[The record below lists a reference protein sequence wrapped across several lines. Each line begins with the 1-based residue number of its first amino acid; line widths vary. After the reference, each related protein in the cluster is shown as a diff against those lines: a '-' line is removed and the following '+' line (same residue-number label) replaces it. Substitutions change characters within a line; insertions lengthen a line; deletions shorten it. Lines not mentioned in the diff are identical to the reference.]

1 MTYTN
6 IVSSII
12 LISTGILLAFICL
25 NHLRIEISSY
35 FWPSTLADVKS
46 KKYNYKVFN
55 RWPSSIF
62 SDLDPSCYGT
72 AYYLDITYQYVV
84 KGKEY
89 NFDGR
94 MSSEDA
100 ETIQKMRVE
109 KEKNPEQIMIYYNP
123 LNPYE
128 IIPKNERSIVGILL
142 YLILLCSCFLILLW
156 GLSYLFPN
164 QLKGFNFLR
173 V

>member
-12 LISTGILLAFICL
+12 LISTGILLALSCL

-35 FWPSTLADVKS
+35 FWPSTLADIKS
-46 KKYNYKVFN
+46 KKYNYSVFH
-55 RWPSSIF
+55 RGRGTF
-62 SDLDPSCYGT
+62 TTFDPSWYGT

-100 ETIQKMRVE
+100 VTIQKMRIE

-156 GLSYLFPN
+156 GLSYVFPN
-164 QLKGFNFLR
+164 ELKGFNFLR